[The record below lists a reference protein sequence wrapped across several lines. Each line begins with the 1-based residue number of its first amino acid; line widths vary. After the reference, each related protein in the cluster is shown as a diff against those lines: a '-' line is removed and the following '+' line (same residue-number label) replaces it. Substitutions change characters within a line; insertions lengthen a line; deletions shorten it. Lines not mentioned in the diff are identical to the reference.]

1 MVLPL
6 LQGLLLEAFLM
17 QTLNT
22 TLTLLLTPLST
33 KCFATNC
40 LPKLKARLYQL
51 TLLFPFPHGCHTYS
65 SSCQAVGI
73 LMTVTRFLVPCFLIF
88 HLLCCISDTLYVEFF
103 SLLFSQSQSHPF
115 NYFHRRHSAIKGST
129 ITSDLPFIDSYRFE
143 FYGPCELNSSR
154 SHLCENIIKF
164 KYKISYKLLY
174 SDCIENRKPND

>member
-65 SSCQAVGI
+65 SSCQTVGI

-88 HLLCCISDTLYVEFF
+88 HLLC
-103 SLLFSQSQSHPF
+103 
-115 NYFHRRHSAIKGST
+115 
-129 ITSDLPFIDSYRFE
+129 
-143 FYGPCELNSSR
+143 
-154 SHLCENIIKF
+154 
-164 KYKISYKLLY
+164 
-174 SDCIENRKPND
+174 